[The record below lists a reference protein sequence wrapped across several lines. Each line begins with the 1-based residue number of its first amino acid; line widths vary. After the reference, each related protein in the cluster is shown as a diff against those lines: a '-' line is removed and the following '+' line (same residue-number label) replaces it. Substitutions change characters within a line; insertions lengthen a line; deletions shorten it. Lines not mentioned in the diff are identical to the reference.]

1 MLGASKRIAPTTS
14 LWSRSN
20 VTSER
25 PPQSRICNAPALGIT
40 SNHHGGDRRYA
51 HQYERHH
58 PRQLSEKTV
67 LMNRQLKKPI
77 GYRCGIMRPQQS
89 QAPGRPLMGMASLM
103 GQVRSSFL
111 RSADVADKT
120 WRMDSSRS
128 RFLVRR
134 FWCGCHRHP
143 LHMPGASIR
152 SRSRRPTTC
161 RALGDISPCLE
172 RNLGWMR
179 GIRLKEDTAHGRSE
193 QQAPQEMPLA
203 YWHLLWPPGFLL
215 TVWRFARSPPGWRS
229 RSEWAYRAAV
239 LTPGFFAG
247 RGPPPLQKIRAR
259 PPPCRVSCRTPAVRW
274 PDGART
280 ARSGEKTARHVVRG

>member
-58 PRQLSEKTV
+58 PRQLGEKTV

-89 QAPGRPLMGMASLM
+89 QAPGRPLTGMASLM

-152 SRSRRPTTC
+152 SLSRRPTTC
-161 RALGDISPCLE
+161 RALGDISPCVE

-193 QQAPQEMPLA
+193 LNK
-203 YWHLLWPPGFLL
+203 LLKRDAISIGTFC
-215 TVWRFARSPPGWRS
+215 
-229 RSEWAYRAAV
+229 
-239 LTPGFFAG
+239 G
-247 RGPPPLQKIRAR
+247 RLDF
-259 PPPCRVSCRTPAVRW
+259 S
-274 PDGART
+274 
-280 ARSGEKTARHVVRG
+280 